1 MPNDWVSG
9 NPKQGKHHVL
19 EWAWQ
24 ADFPGKLDLFPFG
37 QEESRKSNG
46 LNQLANVNEC
56 SAIKGHSGW
65 NHSLVETW
73 RKPLSPLL
81 FR

>member
-46 LNQLANVNEC
+46 LNQLANV
-56 SAIKGHSGW
+56 K
-65 NHSLVETW
+65 
-73 RKPLSPLL
+73 
-81 FR
+81 